1 MKEKLQSD
9 FLQRQYMVS
18 KDFEIYYYNN
28 RTTPPRIQAH
38 SHNYYEFYFFLE
50 GNVEMLIDKH
60 SYALQYGDVI
70 LIPPGVSHKVT
81 VKNMETPYRRFVFWI
96 SKEYSRRLE
105 QHSED
110 FVYLQKYA
118 QQQKKYV
125 FHNDRVTANGVQ
137 SRILRLLE
145 EQRED
150 RFGSQA
156 LIELCVNELI
166 LSLNRLVYEREHA
179 PTSSNTDTLYYNVLS
194 YIERNLDADLSL
206 DALAREFYVSKFH
219 IAHLFKN
226 QLGIS
231 VHQFITKKR
240 LDACRTA
247 IQGGES
253 VTRAYRM
260 FGFGDYSCF
269 YRAFKKEYGISP
281 RECQELAP
289 TAQERSEEKNTAEE

>member
-1 MKEKLQSD
+1 M
-9 FLQRQYMVS
+9 
-18 KDFEIYYYNN
+18 
-28 RTTPPRIQAH
+28 
-38 SHNYYEFYFFLE
+38 
-50 GNVEMLIDKH
+50 
-60 SYALQYGDVI
+60 
-70 LIPPGVSHKVT
+70 
-81 VKNMETPYRRFVFWI
+81 
-96 SKEYSRRLE
+96 
-105 QHSED
+105 
-110 FVYLQKYA
+110 
-118 QQQKKYV
+118 
-125 FHNDRVTANGVQ
+125 
-137 SRILRLLE
+137 E

-150 RFGSQA
+150 RFGRQA

-166 LSLNRLVYEREHA
+166 LSLNRLVYEREHLA
-179 PTSSNTDTLYYNVLS
+179 AGSNTDTLYYNVLS

-247 IQGGES
+247 IRGGES

-289 TAQERSEEKNTAEE
+289 TAQERGENKQEESEK

>member
-9 FLQRQYMVS
+9 FLQRQYMIS

-28 RTTPPRIQAH
+28 HATPLHIQAH
-38 SHNYYEFYFFLE
+38 AHNYYEFYFFLE
-50 GNVEMLIDKH
+50 GNVEMLIDKQP
-60 SYALQYGDVI
+60 YTLQYGDVI
-70 LIPPGVSHKVT
+70 LIPPGISHKVT
-81 VKNMETPYRRFVFWI
+81 IKDVETPYRRFVFWI
-96 SKEYSRRLE
+96 SKEYSNRLE
-105 QHSED
+105 QKSED

-118 QQQKKYV
+118 QQKQKYV
-125 FHNDRVTANGVQ
+125 FHNDRVVANGIQ

-145 EQRED
+145 EQREEH
-150 RFGSQA
+150 FGKQT
-156 LIELCVNELI
+156 LIELCVNELL
-166 LSLNRLVYEREHA
+166 LSINRLVYEREHSA
-179 PTSSNTDTLYYNVLS
+179 TMANSDTLYYNVLS

-247 IQGGES
+247 IQGGEG

-289 TAQERSEEKNTAEE
+289 